1 MGISP
6 GVALILFLAL
16 GLIFLALAG
25 LVYVVIGF
33 FPSSPS
39 GNLQSIPSD
48 ERSPSTQDDTST
60 RPVPPQ
66 FTRGLLAF
74 STAVIWL
81 VLWVIFTNVLLW
93 KPKDS
98 QLRNIS
104 AEAFGY
110 AGGSVGGL
118 AIVIWCAVW
127 LWRRFVQ
134 GKGTL

>member
-6 GVALILFLAL
+6 GVALILFLVL
-16 GLIFLALAG
+16 GVIFLALAG

-33 FPSSPS
+33 FPSPS
-39 GNLQSIPSD
+39 ADAQSVPSD
-48 ERSPSTQDDTST
+48 ERFPSTRDDTST
-60 RPVPPQ
+60 PPIPPQ

-74 STAVIWL
+74 STAVIWF

-110 AGGSVGGL
+110 ASVSVAGL